1 MKRRTSVLL
10 VLFALVGI
18 SAGLYLNT
26 QSALANGGI
35 FAAFQVAYP
44 NSETKMAECQIC
56 HVSDSGGE
64 PWNAYGW
71 SIRQGINDDGLA
83 TLAAIAAVEMLDADG
98 NGISNI
104 DEINANAAPGW
115 TTGNVHT
122 AYFKN
127 GTTSSDQPPPELS
140 IALDAS
146 ITVTEPMT
154 TTPGTTPLPP
164 IPITSTLPYDEAS
177 DGDLSGDPLAPN
189 LFTLGMG
196 SNVITATSV
205 QGDREYFTIIVPE
218 GTVLDSIILESYTSD
233 GERSFIGIQR
243 GITFTEPYSDAVASN
258 LLGYALMGGEPAT
271 AGTDILD
278 DMGQG
283 ADSIGFSGPLP
294 AGTYAL
300 WAQETGA
307 DAATY
312 RLNFVIRNPFTLYL
326 PVVYN
331 VARTSAD

>member
-1 MKRRTSVLL
+1 MMRRKKILFVLL
-10 VLFALVGI
+10 ALVGI
-18 SAGLYLNT
+18 GGGLILNA
-26 QSALANGGI
+26 QPASANGGI

-44 NSETKMAECQIC
+44 NSDTKMAECQIC

-83 TLAAIAAVEMLDADG
+83 TLAAITAVEMLDADG

-115 TTGNVHT
+115 TTGSVHT

-127 GTTSSDQPPPELS
+127 GTTSPDQPPPELV
-140 IALDAS
+140 IDLDAS
-146 ITVTEPMT
+146 ITVTDPMT

-164 IPITSTLPYDEAS
+164 VPITSTLPYDEAS

-218 GTVLDSIILESYTSD
+218 GTVLDSIFLESYTSE
-233 GERSFIGIQR
+233 GEQSFIGIQR
-243 GITFTEPYSDAVASN
+243 GITFTEPYSDAMASN
-258 LLGYALMGGEPAT
+258 LLGYALLGGDPAA

-283 ADSIGFSGPLP
+283 ADAMGFSGPLP

-300 WAQETGA
+300 WAQETSTA
-307 DAATY
+307 AATY
-312 RLNFVIRNPFTLYL
+312 RLNFIIRDPFTLYL
-326 PVVYN
+326 PVIFN
-331 VARTSAD
+331 VARTTEN